1 MNISWFNVTCFSL
14 QASTDCGTWW
24 EEPDFN
30 NKHLVG
36 VCFFRMIVM
45 IILVCG
51 GDGDGYDDGSV
62 RYGDDQN
69 GRLSG
74 WQWPGT
80 IRSCAGTLQSTTT

>member
-1 MNISWFNVTCFSL
+1 M
-14 QASTDCGTWW
+14 
-24 EEPDFN
+24 
-30 NKHLVG
+30 G

-74 WQWPGT
+74 
-80 IRSCAGTLQSTTT
+80 